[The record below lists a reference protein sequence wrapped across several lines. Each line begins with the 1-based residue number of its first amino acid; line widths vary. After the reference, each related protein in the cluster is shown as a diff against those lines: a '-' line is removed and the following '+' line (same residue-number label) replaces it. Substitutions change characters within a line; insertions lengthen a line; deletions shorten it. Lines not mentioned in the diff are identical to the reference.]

1 MLAKIVKDTLQQDER
16 LIENDEFNMIKFFD
30 LLEKYDTKILELLYQ
45 NEEIKNKF
53 FLEING
59 INIFKQEEF
68 KFFIQQQ
75 KPFKNGWTKLKNR
88 IGLCD
93 GKYFLQDTQD
103 IVLNFPFK
111 DCILEGGQSTD
122 EGIDSYFNYEIT
134 ELKD

>member
-59 INIFKQEEF
+59 INIFK
-68 KFFIQQQ
+68 
-75 KPFKNGWTKLKNR
+75 
-88 IGLCD
+88 
-93 GKYFLQDTQD
+93 
-103 IVLNFPFK
+103 
-111 DCILEGGQSTD
+111 
-122 EGIDSYFNYEIT
+122 
-134 ELKD
+134 